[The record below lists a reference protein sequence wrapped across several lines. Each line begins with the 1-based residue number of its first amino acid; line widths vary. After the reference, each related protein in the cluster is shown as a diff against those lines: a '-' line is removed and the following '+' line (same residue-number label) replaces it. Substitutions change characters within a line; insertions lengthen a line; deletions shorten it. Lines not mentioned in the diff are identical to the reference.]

1 MKQSTASALL
11 AAYNSLQEIVVM
23 LYDEFQKAMENEDDA
38 DASLLGARAEIL
50 FEQAEAIIAVLE
62 EQQNG

>member
-1 MKQSTASALL
+1 MKQSTTSALL
-11 AAYNSLQEIVVM
+11 AAYNSLQEIVAE
-23 LYDEFQKAMENEDDA
+23 LYNEFHKAMENKDDA
-38 DASLLGARAEIL
+38 DASLLEARAEIL

>member
-11 AAYNSLQEIVVM
+11 KTYNSLQEIVVE
-23 LYDEFQKAMENEDDA
+23 LYNEFQKAIENKDDA
-38 DASLLGARAEIL
+38 DASLLEARAEIL

-62 EQQNG
+62 EQNG

>member
-1 MKQSTASALL
+1 MKQSTVSALL
-11 AAYNSLQEIVVM
+11 AAYNSLQEIVVK
-23 LYDEFQKAMENEDDA
+23 LYDEFQKAMENKDDA
-38 DASLLGARAEIL
+38 DASLLEARAEIL

>member
-11 AAYNSLQEIVVM
+11 VAYNSLQEIVVK

>member
-1 MKQSTASALL
+1 MKQSTVSALL
-11 AAYNSLQEIVVM
+11 AAYNSLQEIVVK
-23 LYDEFQKAMENEDDA
+23 LYDEFQKAVENKDDA
-38 DASLLGARAEIL
+38 DASLLEARAEIL

>member
-11 AAYNSLQEIVVM
+11 KAYNSLQEIVVE
-23 LYDEFQKAMENEDDA
+23 LYNEFQKAMENKDDA
-38 DASLLGARAEIL
+38 DASLLEARAEIL
-50 FEQAEAIIAVLE
+50 FEQAEAIIAVLQ

>member
-11 AAYNSLQEIVVM
+11 KAYNSLQEIVVE
-23 LYDEFQKAMENEDDA
+23 LYNEFQKAVKNRDDA
-38 DASLLGARAEIL
+38 DASLLDSRAEIL

-62 EQQNG
+62 EQNG